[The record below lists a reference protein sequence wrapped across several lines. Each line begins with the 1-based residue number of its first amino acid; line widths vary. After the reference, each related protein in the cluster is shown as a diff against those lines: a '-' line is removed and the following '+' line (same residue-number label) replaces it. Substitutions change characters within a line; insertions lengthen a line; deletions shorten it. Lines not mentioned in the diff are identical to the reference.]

1 MKALKSN
8 PHFYSFL
15 WDFSADGGAI
25 GNYNTRIQP
34 PAQTMIISAFVDV
47 ITPGISLGA
56 QIDFTFNLSNPGGL
70 GGIPAPIVS
79 LDRATYNFMNTNAS
93 PYYALCTGEEII
105 MSIGLFPFTA
115 GKVKFHFICIEAK
128 V

>member
-8 PHFYSFL
+8 VHFYSFL
-15 WDFSADGGAI
+15 WDFDTDGGAV
-25 GNYNTRIQP
+25 GNYNTKLQP
-34 PAQTMIISAFVDV
+34 PSQSMIISAFVDV

-70 GGIPAPIVS
+70 GGIPAPILL
-79 LDRATYNFMNTNAS
+79 LDRASYNFMNTNGS
-93 PYYALCTGEEII
+93 PYYSQCTGEEII
-105 MSIGLFPFTA
+105 MSISLNPFTA